1 MILVRFFL
9 YSLSLFLISFTLFGH
24 LAAYYYYIY
33 KPKKLFICE
42 CTHTARERKKLG
54 EYLLY
59 AKRYLNLRC
68 FFVRFTQSVH
78 KIHSSAAI
86 LCLSDCVVLFLHTDG
101 IDVSVL
107 LTTNWL
113 NAVDECTTTIEIHCQ
128 FIWYW
133 VVLDVYF
140 HFFSVFNVEIIAIL
154 HLQRGNIPRCC
165 VDTSSNLSEERKKP
179 TQKRLRQFSG
189 LVIWHTILRIVREC
203 GWGFSCEFKHVLLWI
218 IDQISR
224 HSIPKISHLP
234 TNTCVA
240 FERCF
245 AVASS
250 HKNAA
255 PSIWSDGAAYAEHTV
270 RVFRNKSPTNRP
282 WAWNLEDSRIREA
295 RASQPANVFTLILSL
310 CVSDTFL
317 TIARS
322 SAFAGCYFSANFY
335 DAHHQYHL
343 RISFFSRTH
352 LIASRPIIWTRWK
365 PRKIFV
371 PIPYHMCTASAMQ
384 THCNSIIITKLI
396 FINWTRSWFFL
407 SLSFLRFVRRND
419 DKCLRLVR
427 QCEYLSKYFSSIFH

>member
-1 MILVRFFL
+1 MYAHSKRE
-9 YSLSLFLISFTLFGH
+9 
-24 LAAYYYYIY
+24 
-33 KPKKLFICE
+33 KKIGRIFAL
-42 CTHTARERKKLG
+42 RKKVFKFA
-54 EYLLY
+54 LLFRSLHTVSPQNTQLCSNFMSIRLCCFVFTY
-59 AKRYLNLRC
+59 GRYWC
-68 FFVRFTQSVH
+68 FGSFNNKLIECCWWVH
-78 KIHSSAAI
+78 NNNRNTLPIHLVLSSAWCI
-86 LCLSDCVVLFLHTDG
+86 FP
-101 IDVSVL
+101 
-107 LTTNWL
+107 
-113 NAVDECTTTIEIHCQ
+113 
-128 FIWYW
+128 
-133 VVLDVYF
+133 
-140 HFFSVFNVEIIAIL
+140 FFSDFNVEIIAIL

-295 RASQPANVFTLILSL
+295 RASQPANVFALILSL
-310 CVSDTFL
+310 CVFDTFP

-322 SAFAGCYFSANFY
+322 SAFARCYFLANFY

-343 RISFFSRTH
+343 RISFFFSHTSHCISTDHMNAMKTTKNICTH
-352 LIASRPIIWTRWK
+352 S
-365 PRKIFV
+365 
-371 PIPYHMCTASAMQ
+371 IPYV
-384 THCNSIIITKLI
+384 HCK
-396 FINWTRSWFFL
+396 
-407 SLSFLRFVRRND
+407 RNAD
-419 DKCLRLVR
+419 TL
-427 QCEYLSKYFSSIFH
+427 QFNHYH